1 MFDVVIIGAGVVG
14 TAVARELARYD
25 LKICVVEKNNDV
37 NMGTSKANS
46 AIIHAGFDAV
56 PGSLKAKLNVM
67 GNKIMDKLSK
77 DLDFE
82 FKRNGSMVLCF
93 EEENI
98 PKLHELKA
106 QGEKNGVE
114 GMKVISG
121 EEARKM
127 EPALSLEVKAA
138 LYAPTGG
145 IVCPFGMNLAF
156 AENAFMNGVEF
167 KFNYKVMD
175 MKKVKDEFIISD
187 GKEEI
192 KSKFIVNATGVY
204 SDEFNNMI
212 SNNKINI
219 RARKGEYL
227 LFDKTS
233 GEKVAHTIF
242 QLPTRLGKGIL
253 VTPTVHGNLL
263 IGPNALDINEKDD
276 VTTTKEGIKEVM
288 EKAALSVTDIPM
300 NMVITSFSGLRA
312 TGNTGD
318 FIIGEAKDVPGFIN
332 AAGIES
338 PGLSAS
344 PAVGMMIKDIIIE
357 KLEPSLKKDFI
368 EKRQGIIKFSELSKE
383 EKQELIKEK
392 PEYGHIICRCEMVT
406 EGEILDAMR
415 RPLGA
420 KTLDGVK
427 IRTRAGMGRCQA
439 GFCTPKTIA
448 IIAKELGVSPLEVTK
463 FSNNSKVLTGINK
476 ENI

>member
-1 MFDVVIIGAGVVG
+1 MFDVIIIGAGVVG
-14 TAVARELARYD
+14 TAVARELSRYD
-25 LKICVVEKNNDV
+25 LKVCVVEKNNDV
-37 NMGTSKANS
+37 NTGTSKANS

-56 PGSLKAKLNVM
+56 PGTLKARLNVM

-98 PKLHELKA
+98 PKLHDLKA

-114 GMKVISG
+114 GLEIISG

-127 EPALSLEVKAA
+127 EPSLSLEVKAA

-167 KFNYKVMD
+167 KFNYKVKD
-175 MKKVKDEFIISD
+175 IKKIEDEFVITD

-192 KSKFIVNATGVY
+192 KSKVLVNAAGVY

-212 SNNKINI
+212 SEEKITV
-219 RARKGEYL
+219 RPRKGEYL
-227 LFDKTS
+227 LFDKTA
-233 GEKVAHTIF
+233 GEKVSHTIF

-276 VTTTKEGIKEVM
+276 VTTTKEGIKEVI
-288 EKAALSVTDIPM
+288 EKAALSVNDIPM

-312 TGNTGD
+312 TGNTHD

-344 PAVGMMIKDIIIE
+344 PAVGIMIKDIIVE
-357 KLEPSLKKDFI
+357 KLSPSLKKDFI
-368 EKRQGIIKFSELSKE
+368 EKRKGILKFSELTKE
-383 EKQELIKEK
+383 EKEKLIKEK

-439 GFCTPKTIA
+439 GFCTPKTVA
-448 IIAKELGVSPLEVTK
+448 IIARELGVSPLEVTK
-463 FSNNSKVLTGINK
+463 FGNNSKLLTGLNK

>member
-14 TAVARELARYD
+14 TAVARELSRYD
-25 LKICVVEKNNDV
+25 LKVCVVEKNNDV

-67 GNKIMDKLSK
+67 GNKIMDKLSE

-121 EEARKM
+121 EEAREM

-175 MKKVKDEFIISD
+175 MKKEKDEFIISD
-187 GKEEI
+187 GKEKI
-192 KSKFIVNATGVY
+192 KTKFIVNATGVY

-219 RARKGEYL
+219 RPRKGEYL
-227 LFDKTS
+227 LFDKTA

-288 EKAALSVTDIPM
+288 EKAALSVTNIPM

-357 KLEPSLKKDFI
+357 KLKPSLKKDFI

-463 FSNNSKVLTGINK
+463 FGNNSKVLTGINK